1 MSKKSMQQVQ
11 AQDRGRIV
19 KINSDFYEKLWS
31 QTKLYGPENFNT
43 QEVLAPLCGNAP
55 RRLEVGPGLRPRL
68 PIDGTVFLD
77 LSEVACEK
85 LNAAGGRAQKGSI
98 ESLDFPPASFDLIC
112 IFDVIEHIAD
122 DRAVFAQLE
131 NLLAD
136 GGTLMF
142 SVPLHEHAWTDF
154 DTLVGHFR
162 RYDPDDLN
170 RICDEHNFD
179 VEKSGVYGMQPKSR
193 FLSRLGAWYLRKHYD
208 FAMRYYNRYFFPLGL
223 KRQKKLVFED
233 GLSND
238 PTIDEVLVIC
248 KRRAREGSGVRDQV
262 AG

>member
-1 MSKKSMQQVQ
+1 MSKKTMRQVQ
-11 AQDRGRIV
+11 AEDRERIV
-19 KINSDFYEKLWS
+19 EINHDFYEKLWS

-43 QEVLAPLCGNAP
+43 WEVLEPICKDAP

-68 PIDGTVFLD
+68 PIEGTVFLD

-85 LNAAGGRAQKGSI
+85 LNAAGGKARKGSI
-98 ESLDFPPASFDLIC
+98 ESLDFPAASFDLIC

-131 NLLAD
+131 NLLDD

-162 RYDPDDLN
+162 RYDPDDLKK
-170 RICDEHNFD
+170 IVDEHHFD
-179 VEKSGVYGMQPKSR
+179 LEKSVVYGMQPKSKI
-193 FLSRLGAWYLRKHYD
+193 LSGLGAWYLRKHYD
-208 FAMRYYNRYFFPLGL
+208 FAMSYYNRYFFPLGL
-223 KRQKKLVFED
+223 KRQKKLVFEE
-233 GLSND
+233 GLAND
-238 PTIDEVLVIC
+238 PKIDEVLVIC
-248 KRRAREGSGVRDQV
+248 TRRARSE
-262 AG
+262 A